1 MTDFHDVRFPLHLA
15 FGTRGGPLRPTEV
28 LQFANGREMRNAR
41 GRHSRRR
48 YNAVAGLK
56 SREQAIELLQFY
68 ESRFGPLH
76 GFRFR
81 DPLDHEVDNEIAIGD
96 GTRTEFQLTK
106 TYGAPPNIYS
116 RPITKPAPGTVR
128 IFVDGVESAV
138 SVDHLRG
145 LISFS
150 TAPNEGAIISA
161 QFEFDVPVRFGS
173 DSLDIVLDDFGATQ
187 IEDIP
192 LIEILDATEI
202 DHG

>member
-15 FGTRGGPLRPTEV
+15 FGTRGGPSRPTDV
-28 LQFANGREMRNAR
+28 LQFANGTETRNTR
-41 GRHSRRR
+41 GRYSRRR

-56 SREQAIELLQFY
+56 SREEAIELLQFY

-81 DPLDHEVDNEIAIGD
+81 DPLDHEANNEIAIGD
-96 GTRTEFQLTK
+96 GVRTDFPLIKHYGTSPH
-106 TYGAPPNIYS
+106 TYA
-116 RPITKPAPGTVR
+116 RPITKPVRGTVR
-128 IFVDGVESAV
+128 VFMDGVESVV
-138 SVDHLRG
+138 SVDYLRG

-150 TAPNEGAIISA
+150 TAPNEGAIIRA
-161 QFEFDVPVRFGS
+161 QFEFDVPVRFVS

-192 LIEILDATEI
+192 LIEILDAEI
-202 DHG
+202 ENG